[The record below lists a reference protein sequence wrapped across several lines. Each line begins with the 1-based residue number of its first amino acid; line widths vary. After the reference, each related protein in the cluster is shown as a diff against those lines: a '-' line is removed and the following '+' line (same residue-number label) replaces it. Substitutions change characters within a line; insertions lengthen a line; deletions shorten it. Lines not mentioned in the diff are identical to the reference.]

1 MVFPRLLSKC
11 MTFLGLVLRS
21 FWISKSV
28 LWAPCSCYVI
38 SLWSYVMYFLKSAFT
53 QLDKSSLSPGTIWW
67 LCLYHYNFSQFFSLN
82 AIWIEQKRI
91 VSSSFFCLN
100 FMYYLFSFSSGWGGY
115 CLAENLCK
123 SFQCLQNIDVLCWNK
138 DSCWYW
144 PSRIVGRD
152 CPAV

>member
-1 MVFPRLLSKC
+1 MVFPGLLSKC
-11 MTFLGLVLRS
+11 MILLGLVLRS

-28 LWAPCSCYVI
+28 LWAPCSCFVI

-100 FMYYLFSFSSGWGGY
+100 SCIIFFPLALDEGDIALLKTYVSPFSVY
-115 CLAENLCK
+115 K
-123 SFQCLQNIDVLCWNK
+123 I
-138 DSCWYW
+138 
-144 PSRIVGRD
+144 
-152 CPAV
+152 